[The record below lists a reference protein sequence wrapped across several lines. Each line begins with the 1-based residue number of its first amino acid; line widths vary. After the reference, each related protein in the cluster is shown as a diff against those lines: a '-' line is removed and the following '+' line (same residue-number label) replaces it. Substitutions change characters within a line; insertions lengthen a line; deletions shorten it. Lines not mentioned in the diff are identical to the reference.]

1 MSYNLVVCKS
11 IPVPCPSKTKGI
23 RKTDR
28 SLGIDINLLV
38 LRETVR
44 VRRRGKIIVEV
55 MAAKYPL
62 SNWCLSSDYLVDTY
76 VFEVY
81 MMVLLGKQFYL

>member
-44 VRRRGKIIVEV
+44 VRRRGKIIVEEIWS
-55 MAAKYPL
+55 AKH
-62 SNWCLSSDYLVDTY
+62 SNSDKRVDICELTNKCAI
-76 VFEVY
+76 
-81 MMVLLGKQFYL
+81 LIICIWN

>member
-1 MSYNLVVCKS
+1 MSA
-11 IPVPCPSKTKGI
+11 
-23 RKTDR
+23 
-28 SLGIDINLLV
+28 
-38 LRETVR
+38 
-44 VRRRGKIIVEV
+44 VRRGRVLEV